1 MQEVCERELLVL
13 PSVCDAAGRLG
24 IPDIFG
30 AFMDIA
36 AIHAELLGVGLDAMA
51 ARDRF
56 WLTVK
61 TRVDFFRRPRM
72 GESVTLRTWP
82 EAPEHL
88 RCHRSYELR
97 KGEELLA
104 AGKTEWA
111 VLNTKTNAL
120 VPIED
125 VYPAGLR
132 FEQPTAI
139 AEPFAR
145 IPARFGE
152 EERFGA
158 YRVRSTDIDVGGHV
172 NNVAFVR
179 ALLGGFSNEELKALR
194 PKRLEVIYRASCY
207 EGEEL
212 ALYRRP
218 AQPGL
223 DLAMVKDGKPA
234 LLAHLE

>member
-1 MQEVCERELLVL
+1 MQEVYERELPVL
-13 PSVCDAAGRLG
+13 PSVCDAAGRLS
-24 IPDIFG
+24 IPDTFG

-36 AIHAELLGVGLDAMA
+36 ALHAELLGVGLEAMA
-51 ARDRF
+51 AKERF

-61 TRVDFFRRPRM
+61 TQVHFARRPRM
-72 GESVTLRTWP
+72 GETVRLLTWP

-88 RCHRSYELR
+88 RCYRSYELR

-132 FEQPTAI
+132 FEKPTACPT
-139 AEPFAR
+139 PFAR
-145 IPARFGE
+145 VPARFEAGE
-152 EERFGA
+152 SFGS
-158 YRVRSTDIDVGGHV
+158 YRVRSTDIDVGGHM

-179 ALLGGFSNEELKALR
+179 ALLGGFTNEELKALR
-194 PKRLEVIYRASCY
+194 PKRLDVIYRASCY

-212 ALYRRP
+212 KLLRRP
-218 AQPGL
+218 AAAGL
-223 DLAMVKDGKPA
+223 DLAMEREGKPA
-234 LLAHLE
+234 LLAHME